1 MEYGADM
8 TPNREDE
15 RSSRDILPIEDG
27 MVILPDG
34 QKVKVVSDTLFTSI
48 YGNQIVRSDEGGT
61 FEATVRGKRANGVVQ
76 GYIIIPPGIVGM
88 KDGDDEG
95 TILLKDNHG
104 EGSENPTD
112 KQYKIWFEYKKGGR
126 INGIILGREH
136 QHPNT
141 EKCNNVKYQNQPKLE
156 AGGKLEFIGS
166 YQDTSDGNG
175 VRLRMFYKD
184 ANGTWLKLFDHV
196 DYGDGKQG
204 RPYTGKS
211 GVQDGTRVDG
221 RVGGGKP
228 SRNIVEKYKDQ
239 LRGKPITTT
248 SSDEEL
254 NRELAKLAT
263 SAIWAREI
271 EPDDSDLQDGNDDPL
286 SIGEKNN

>member
-1 MEYGADM
+1 
-8 TPNREDE
+8 
-15 RSSRDILPIEDG
+15 
-27 MVILPDG
+27 
-34 QKVKVVSDTLFTSI
+34 
-48 YGNQIVRSDEGGT
+48 
-61 FEATVRGKRANGVVQ
+61 
-76 GYIIIPPGIVGM
+76 
-88 KDGDDEG
+88 
-95 TILLKDNHG
+95 
-104 EGSENPTD
+104 
-112 KQYKIWFEYKKGGR
+112 
-126 INGIILGREH
+126 
-136 QHPNT
+136 
-141 EKCNNVKYQNQPKLE
+141 
-156 AGGKLEFIGS
+156 
-166 YQDTSDGNG
+166 
-175 VRLRMFYKD
+175 MFYKD

-228 SRNIVEKYKDQ
+228 SRNFVEKYKDQ